1 MKLQQEIDEFHKK
14 IRARALLIA
23 VEWAGSA
30 DKLAKM
36 IGLERSAARKWMK
49 CGRIPPLSALAL
61 SRISGFPLGFAEMEP
76 ADSVRP
82 LRTRFRCPHC
92 TKDINPPDTRTG
104 FAPLL
109 RACSEET
116 ARKRADKPTKAY
128 KPNRKQRAAKAN
140 GSPSLQHDVK
150 KPIESTT

>member
-1 MKLQQEIDEFHKK
+1 MKLQDEIDEFHKK

-49 CGRIPPLSALAL
+49 CGQIPPLSALAL
-61 SRISGFPLGFAEMEP
+61 SRISGFPLGFGELCPTEDM
-76 ADSVRP
+76 
-82 LRTRFRCPHC
+82 RTLKARLRFRCPHC
-92 TKDINPPDTRTG
+92 TGDINPPNTRSG
-104 FAPLL
+104 SSLLL
-109 RACSEET
+109 RACSEAT

-128 KPNRKQRAAKAN
+128 KPNRKQRAAK
-140 GSPSLQHDVK
+140 P
-150 KPIESTT
+150 